1 MHGMLLIKEQG
12 ARVLTLIADD
22 INTNG
27 WLNVNKLNI
36 TDSFGQYKGVPYKS
50 IMWKPTDTFDF
61 NGYNHHHTILPY
73 KNGNFAVGMESTT
86 TGMLSISLL
95 PYLLSTETD
104 AYGNITVSK
113 TKDTTSQI
121 SIGANS

>member
-1 MHGMLLIKEQG
+1 MLLIKEQG

-86 TGMLSISLL
+86 TEC
-95 PYLLSTETD
+95 YLLV
-104 AYGNITVSK
+104 YYHICYQLKPMHMVIL
-113 TKDTTSQI
+113 Q
-121 SIGANS
+121 